1 MCPQE
6 QGQLVNCLLGT
17 RLPGHEAWQT
27 HGDHPA
33 PLREPAYPV
42 PCYVFLIIC
51 FGSTS
56 TPIPR
61 MKHLSREN
69 NFFYLCTAL
78 VVILFSS
85 AVVRQFL
92 GTWGEDIFTLVM
104 VAMLV
109 LSIKSLNTTLT
120 WHRINIGLLSLLLLL
135 SVLTHFSKQDLFD
148 YLSLGLLLLYFSRAL
163 RSVSMQVLFVGKRVN
178 INRIVGSVSLYLLL
192 GLIWTLIYLVLLT
205 FDANALSGIQFG
217 NWRESFPQA
226 AYYSF
231 VTLTTL
237 GYGDILPTSH
247 LARFFAYMEAIAG
260 VFYMAI
266 VVASLVSIAITEST
280 NKKQQGENS
289 GTKNNVIGD

>member
-1 MCPQE
+1 M
-6 QGQLVNCLLGT
+6 
-17 RLPGHEAWQT
+17 
-27 HGDHPA
+27 
-33 PLREPAYPV
+33 
-42 PCYVFLIIC
+42 
-51 FGSTS
+51 
-56 TPIPR
+56 
-61 MKHLSREN
+61 
-69 NFFYLCTAL
+69 
-78 VVILFSS
+78 
-85 AVVRQFL
+85 
-92 GTWGEDIFTLVM
+92 
-104 VAMLV
+104 
-109 LSIKSLNTTLT
+109 
-120 WHRINIGLLSLLLLL
+120 
-135 SVLTHFSKQDLFD
+135 
-148 YLSLGLLLLYFSRAL
+148 
-163 RSVSMQVLFVGKRVN
+163 GKRVN

-217 NWRESFPQA
+217 NWRESFPQV